1 MRKILICVTQVNI
14 GAAELLDI
22 SLYFDLK
29 KQGYDVDMI
38 SIYSKQYSYVKNGK
52 KDMDLSFVQFLGLS
66 TDSNSFDRLSCFV
79 KYLFFIK
86 KNNYCAIL
94 TSSSATS
101 FFTAMAGIFVHFL
114 HIVGIHQVYDKKYNN
129 SYREKLMPYIF
140 FKKNTLFYAV
150 SRHAKY
156 AWSKYAKI
164 DPFRIKTIYNNV
176 DVFLNNSLPIE
187 KLKIN
192 DKSKIIINVGRV
204 CTQKNQLLLIESL
217 KNYLIKENI
226 FLIFAGDVDYRVP
239 GTVEMCKKIKT
250 LIDLYNLHGNIL
262 FLGYRN
268 DVADLIKGA
277 DILVHTANR
286 EAFGLALV
294 EAMLVGTPIISTN
307 VEAIPEILSGTSY
320 TTIPPGDDIKL
331 RQAIFTY
338 FSMSNRD
345 KSFLVNSG
353 LVRAKFFTDRDERAV
368 RVASLIDKFN
378 NK

>member
-1 MRKILICVTQVNI
+1 
-14 GAAELLDI
+14 
-22 SLYFDLK
+22 
-29 KQGYDVDMI
+29 
-38 SIYSKQYSYVKNGK
+38 
-52 KDMDLSFVQFLGLS
+52 
-66 TDSNSFDRLSCFV
+66 
-79 KYLFFIK
+79 
-86 KNNYCAIL
+86 
-94 TSSSATS
+94 
-101 FFTAMAGIFVHFL
+101 
-114 HIVGIHQVYDKKYNN
+114 
-129 SYREKLMPYIF
+129 
-140 FKKNTLFYAV
+140 
-150 SRHAKY
+150 
-156 AWSKYAKI
+156 
-164 DPFRIKTIYNNV
+164 
-176 DVFLNNSLPIE
+176 
-187 KLKIN
+187 
-192 DKSKIIINVGRV
+192 
-204 CTQKNQLLLIESL
+204 
-217 KNYLIKENI
+217 
-226 FLIFAGDVDYRVP
+226 
-239 GTVEMCKKIKT
+239 MCKKIKT

-378 NK
+378 NFSI